1 LRPRARPRGGKGG
14 RERMHAR
21 RGLIPFFA
29 QRANISLSL
38 SHSPHP
44 RQQHPGRRRLSAF
57 SRNNRALLFGYYLGF
72 GGSRHDTE
80 TDATLAACLSG
91 AAQELLRAKDKT
103 RQDKTSMRKKRC
115 RRNPAFVAVEYGRAC
130 THRSAHARRWKA
142 VGWAGLRIT
151 RETNDCRN
159 GQERLLRWTGI

>member
-1 LRPRARPRGGKGG
+1 
-14 RERMHAR
+14 MHAR

-29 QRANISLSL
+29 QRANTSLSL

-57 SRNNRALLFGYYLGF
+57 SSRNNRALLFGYYLGF

-80 TDATLAACLSG
+80 TNATLAACLSG

-115 RRNPAFVAVEYGRAC
+115 RQNPALSQWNTDG
-130 THRSAHARRWKA
+130 HARTGAHMRVSGKR
-142 VGWAGLRIT
+142 WAGLRVT

>member
-1 LRPRARPRGGKGG
+1 
-14 RERMHAR
+14 MHAR

-57 SRNNRALLFGYYLGF
+57 SSRNNRALLFGYYLGF

-80 TDATLAACLSG
+80 TNATLAACLSG

-103 RQDKTSMRKKRC
+103 RQDKHAQKEMSSKSC
-115 RRNPAFVAVEYGRAC
+115 FVAVEYGRAC
-130 THRSAHARRWKA
+130 THRSAHARKWKA
-142 VGWAGLRIT
+142 VGWAESHT
-151 RETNDCRN
+151 RNE
-159 GQERLLRWTGI
+159 